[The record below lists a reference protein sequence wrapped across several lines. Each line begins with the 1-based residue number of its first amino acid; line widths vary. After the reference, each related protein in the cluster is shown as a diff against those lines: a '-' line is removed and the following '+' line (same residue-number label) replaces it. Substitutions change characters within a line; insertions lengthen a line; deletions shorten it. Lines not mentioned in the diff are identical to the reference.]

1 MSKTGGGKVGVIRIK
16 SFSGTTA
23 ERVKE
28 ALVDLKS
35 KGAESFVL
43 DVRGNPGGL
52 LPGGVDTAAIF
63 LEANKPVVF
72 VVDKKGVKDDQL
84 TYQDGSVLD
93 EPLAIV
99 VNGNTASAAE
109 VMVAALKENQRA
121 TIVGEQTFGKG
132 IIQTIRQLGYEN
144 GGVAVTVARYETP
157 LHNNINKQGISVD
170 VSVDCKDEDAGVCVP
185 ASVLFKK

>member
-1 MSKTGGGKVGVIRIK
+1 VGVIRIK